1 MLEYINQTFLSL
13 KFRGIAFTKLS
24 MLLVLSVFMLVNSA
38 CNRNSENTV
47 FKFNEIK
54 SLLIEDDLPIIRW
67 VDEDSESWMEGSPSF
82 IIEDD
87 GNDLSAKTWIGL
99 TKEAILFRIIVEES
113 VHENSKRGTKIF
125 NGSSVQIGIDVRG
138 DGVGDLAHD
147 AEYVGPGD
155 GSICFALT
163 ENGPK
168 SWAHH
173 INENRFPEFFDGDM
187 PQLIRNIERDEV
199 AKTTTYDLALSWDEF
214 QTPAGFSQYM
224 GLCIIVNSGSNKER
238 KQIKWG
244 DGASHIPQPGLMNRV
259 EIESPHENMASIITK
274 QSELWMDGNSGEI
287 IISISSAESFKVYG
301 EFLDNKIEYEIPATG
316 NEGDIRHF
324 SLRSIFHELP
334 QEPVDFQI
342 KVLDKNGKIV
352 AGIVDSLLVPGQKI
366 AKISQLTK
374 KIKNIAIHKLIKQ
387 SMDALNKA
395 LLWEWKESL
404 RLIREEN
411 NPSYAYRTLRYADDI
426 LDWLNEDAAVW
437 QNYIDRKLQL
447 FTAFDSPVD
456 GHLNLYKVRLPA
468 DWTPNKEYPML
479 IFLHGSG
486 IKHNLQFL
494 ASDLSPK
501 EQNVALDGELAKNAN
516 FYELLPFVGKHGY
529 EENGEIYVWEQIN
542 HFAEAFI
549 IDEDRQYL
557 SGGSM
562 GGMGTW
568 SLGLRTPDRWAAL
581 FINAA
586 MPLPSDIEIGL
597 GRNVSYLPILI
608 SHGEA
613 DQLVY
618 VENAFLFRDE
628 LKKWGNDP
636 IVKIYPG
643 FGHGMPKGEYTKS
656 VQWLMTHKRKRPDK
670 FAFISDSDRYTSCWG
685 ITIYSDETSDQNLEF
700 DCWIDEQNIYILSQ
714 NVTKLDIDLGENG
727 LRMTG
732 DVKVFWNN
740 KEVFNG
746 KETLIHLN
754 DNM

>member
-1 MLEYINQTFLSL
+1 MLKVSSQIHPAL
-13 KFRGIAFTKLS
+13 KMKGKTFTKLS
-24 MLLVLSVFMLVNSA
+24 VILLAGVFMLVNST

-47 FKFNEIK
+47 FNFSEIK
-54 SLLIEDDLPIIRW
+54 SPLIEDDLPIIHW
-67 VDEDSESWMEGSPSF
+67 VDESSESWTEGSPLFLIGDNS
-82 IIEDD
+82 
-87 GNDLSAKTWIGL
+87 NDLSAKTWIAL

-113 VHENSKRGTKIF
+113 VHANSGTDAKIF

-155 GSICFALT
+155 GTICFALT
-163 ENGPK
+163 DNGPK
-168 SWAHH
+168 AWAHH

-187 PQLIRNIERDEV
+187 PQLIRSIERDEA
-199 AKTTTYDLALSWDEF
+199 AKITTYNIVLPWEDF

-224 GLCIIVNSGSNKER
+224 GLCILVNSGSNRER

-244 DGASHIPQPGLMNRV
+244 SGASHIPRPGLMNRV

-301 EFLDNKIEYEIPATG
+301 KFHTSNKEYEIPATD
-316 NEGDIRHF
+316 NEGEIRHF
-324 SLRSIFHELP
+324 ALRAIFPEIP

-352 AGIVDSLLVPGQKI
+352 TEIIDELEVPGQKI
-366 AKISQLTK
+366 AKISQLIE
-374 KIKNIAIHKLIKQ
+374 KIKSLATNQLIKQ
-387 SMDALNKA
+387 SMDALNEA
-395 LLWEWKESL
+395 VSWEWEESL

-468 DWTPNKEYPML
+468 DWTPDKKYPML

-501 EQNVALDGELAKNAN
+501 EQNVALDGEFAKNAD
-516 FYELLPFVGKHGY
+516 FYELLPFVGKHKYVG
-529 EENGEIYVWEQIN
+529 NGEIYVWEQIE

-568 SLGLRTPDRWAAL
+568 RIGLRTPDRWAAL

-586 MPLPSDIEIGL
+586 MPLSSDIEIGL
-597 GRNVSYLPILI
+597 GRNVSYLPVLI
-608 SHGEA
+608 GHGGN

-656 VQWLMTHKRKRPDK
+656 VQWLMKHKRKRPDK

-685 ITIYSDETSDQNLEF
+685 ITIYSDETSDQNPEF
-700 DCWIDEQNIYILSQ
+700 ECRIEGQTIYIVSQ
-714 NVTKLDIDLGENG
+714 NTTKLDIDLGENG

-732 DVKVFWNN
+732 DVKVFWND

-754 DNM
+754 ENI